1 MNYSFTEDQWGQDL
15 MHDEATGKRC
25 LLGHLYLSGRRG
37 VLSGYLHLAVR
48 ALFPE
53 RVNDFAVVTG
63 FNDHPDTTFE
73 DVQLVWKHAVHALEE
88 AA

>member
-1 MNYSFTEDQWGQDL
+1 VNYSFTEDQWGKGRTFD
-15 MHDEATGKRC
+15 AGRAC

-37 VLSGYLHLAVR
+37 VFSGHLYRSVS

-53 RVNDFAVVTG
+53 RTGALGVVAG

-88 AA
+88 AW

>member
-1 MNYSFTEDQWGQDL
+1 MNYSFTEDQWGQGRTFG
-15 MHDEATGKRC
+15 AGRAC
-25 LLGHLYLSGRRG
+25 LLGHMSRAGRRG
-37 VLSGYLHLAVR
+37 AFAGYLLISIR

-53 RVNDFAVVTG
+53 RTNDSAVVAA

-88 AA
+88 TS